1 MKQIYLLLLLLSC
14 TTAFAQN
21 KTYKYDFFYSTK
33 DKTSQGLDLEKQCTG
48 SYSYQSIPTITTGG
62 RVGFNFDKGCG
73 LVFLDSTTNLLS
85 AGNYTIELFFKIDT
99 VKGYKKLIDYNNL
112 NGDKGLYNFGG
123 KISLYPKFTSA
134 DSVVAPNKFQY
145 VAITRNAT
153 TKKMYMY
160 FNNDTVGSYVD
171 NAGDYV
177 YGTNK
182 RITFFR
188 DDVGTGG
195 EQAAGAVVYIA
206 ISNYEMDIA
215 TVKANYNNLS
225 ATLSVNE
232 ISAGENNII
241 VSPNPAKESVSIK
254 SAVATIYELY
264 DMWGKK
270 IKSGTLQEGYNTLS
284 LRDISQGVYTLITA
298 YGNSR
303 IVVE

>member
-1 MKQIYLLLLLLSC
+1 MKQIYLFLLLLSGS
-14 TTAFAQN
+14 TVFAQN

-33 DKTSQGLDLEKQCTG
+33 DKTGQGLDLEKQCTG
-48 SYSYQSIPTITTGG
+48 SYSYQSIPSISTGG

-195 EQAAGAVVYIA
+195 EQAAGAVAYIA

-225 ATLSVNE
+225 ATLGVNE
-232 ISAGENNII
+232 LSTATKGIS
-241 VSPNPAKESVSIK
+241 VSPNPAKESVNVYSTVI
-254 SAVATIYELY
+254 TFYELY
-264 DMWGKK
+264 DVLGKK
-270 IKSGTLQEGYNTLS
+270 IISGTLQEGNNTLT
-284 LRDISQGVYTLITA
+284 LHNISQGMYIFKTGC
-298 YGNSR
+298 GNSR

>member
-33 DKTSQGLDLEKQCTG
+33 DKTGQGLDLEKQCTG
-48 SYSYQSIPTITTGG
+48 SYSYQSIPGIITGG

-85 AGNYTIELFFKIDT
+85 TGNYTIELYFKIDT

-195 EQAAGAVVYIA
+195 EQAAGAVAYIA

-215 TVKANYNNLS
+215 TVKANYNSLS
-225 ATLSVNE
+225 ATLGINE
-232 ISAGENNII
+232 LSAGSDGIT
-241 VSPNPAKESVSIK
+241 VAPNPAKESVSIK
-254 SAVATIYELY
+254 SVTTTIYEMY
-264 DMWGKK
+264 DVLGKK
-270 IKSGTLQEGYNTLS
+270 IKSGTLQEGNNTLS
-284 LRDISQGVYTLITA
+284 LYGIAQGVYIFKTDCGI
-298 YGNSR
+298 SR